1 MQALYGLTVDVVDAV
16 QDVLSLDKK
25 EAAGDPH
32 NPVLVMKREHGTR
45 REHTLREIQAR
56 VRSWTD

>member
-1 MQALYGLTVDVVDAV
+1 VQALYGLTVDVVDAV

-32 NPVLVMKREHGTR
+32 NPVLVMKREHGTP